1 MRESNR
7 EVVSVQLLYSYEKSN
22 MGTGGKQ
29 VMKQTEV
36 YILSGFLGSGKT
48 TLLKRLLQSEK
59 ESGRKV
65 AVLMNEL
72 GKISIDSDE
81 VDGDVPLKELLGGCI
96 CCTIQD
102 KLEAQLQELL
112 ITHQPDCIYIE
123 TTGAAHPV
131 ETLDAVLSPLFAT
144 QLSVKGI
151 LSVVDGRLWLDRRSY
166 SPQIQQLISEQIR
179 HADLIVINKTDE
191 LSEGEKVLITTGIQ
205 SLNEKANVILT
216 TYSNVSMKQVQSLSY
231 QKTSHLTKS
240 HVENDLKLSTF
251 VYTFSHAVDLD
262 QFETFLQSMQDT
274 IYRIKG
280 YVKFSSSSLPY
291 LFQFSYGMPVYMKE
305 EMNMPLNL
313 VFIGENIQWD
323 EISSKL
329 QELEKTKL

>member
-1 MRESNR
+1 
-7 EVVSVQLLYSYEKSN
+7 
-22 MGTGGKQ
+22 
-29 VMKQTEV
+29 MKQTEI

-48 TLLKRLLQSEK
+48 TLLKKLLQAEK
-59 ESGRKV
+59 ERGRKV

-72 GKISIDSDE
+72 GKVSIDSDE
-81 VDGDVPLKELLGGCI
+81 VSDDVPLKELLGGCI

-112 ITHQPDCIYIE
+112 MTHQPDCIYIE

-144 QLSVKGI
+144 QLHVKGI
-151 LSVVDGRLWLDRRSY
+151 LTVVDGRLWLERRSF
-166 SPQIQQLISEQIR
+166 SPQIQQLVTEQIR
-179 HADLIVINKTDE
+179 HADLIVVNKTDE
-191 LSEGEKVLITTGIQ
+191 LSEGEKVIITTGIQ

-216 TYSNVSMKQVQSLSY
+216 TYSSVSMNQIQSLAY
-231 QKTSHLTKS
+231 QKKPHLNKS

-251 VYTFSHAVDLD
+251 VYSFSKAVDMD
-262 QFETFLQSMQDT
+262 GFESFLQELPDT

-280 YVKFSSSSLPY
+280 YVKFSSTSFPY
-291 LFQFSYGMPVYMKE
+291 LFQFSYGMPIYIKE

-313 VFIGENIQWD
+313 VFIGENILWD
-323 EISSKL
+323 EISKKL
-329 QELEKTKL
+329 QQLEEQYLK

>member
-1 MRESNR
+1 
-7 EVVSVQLLYSYEKSN
+7 
-22 MGTGGKQ
+22 
-29 VMKQTEV
+29 MKQTEV

-48 TLLKRLLQSEK
+48 TLLKKLLKAEK

-72 GKISIDSDE
+72 GKVSIDSDE
-81 VDGDVPLKELLGGCI
+81 VNDDVPLKELLGGCI

-144 QLSVKGI
+144 QLHVKGI
-151 LSVVDGRLWLDRRSY
+151 LTVVDGRLWLERRTY
-166 SPQIQQLISEQIR
+166 SPQIQQLITEQIR
-179 HADLIVINKTDE
+179 HADLIVINKSDE
-191 LSEGEKVLITTGIQ
+191 LSEGEKILITTGIQ

-216 TYSNVSMKQVQSLSY
+216 TYSSVSIKQIQSLSY
-231 QKTSHLTKS
+231 EKRPHLNKS

-251 VYTFSHAVDLD
+251 VYSFSKAVDLD
-262 QFETFLQSMQDT
+262 AFENFLQALPDT

-280 YVKFSSSSLPY
+280 YVKFSSTSFPY
-291 LFQFSYGMPVYMKE
+291 LFQFSYGMPIYIKE

-313 VFIGENIQWD
+313 VFIGENILWD

-329 QELEKTKL
+329 EELEKKQV